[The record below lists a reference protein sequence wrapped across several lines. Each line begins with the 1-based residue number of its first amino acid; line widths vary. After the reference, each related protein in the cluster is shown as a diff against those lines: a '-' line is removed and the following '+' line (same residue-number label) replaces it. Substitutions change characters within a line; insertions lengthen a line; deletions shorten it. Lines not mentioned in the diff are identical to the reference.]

1 MGSSTFSCKLHVSF
15 SHRSRQ
21 FGVSGVVGG
30 FPLCGFCSG
39 QQVGSSHPLYLPG
52 RILRHHGGAHHERS
66 QCNAARRRARAKR
79 AGARS
84 AQLLPLLCAASL
96 RHEGFAC
103 SRTPR
108 PPAPAH
114 RRDAPGSRSSVTCRC
129 RRYSRGSSLSLSL
142 TLALTLTCSRSE
154 PRRRTL
160 TLTLSLSLT
169 LTDMPLRTHPHPN
182 ASAARSGRHG
192 RSSRST
198 RRRRRSQRCE
208 M

>member
-1 MGSSTFSCKLHVSF
+1 MT
-15 SHRSRQ
+15 
-21 FGVSGVVGG
+21 VGG
-30 FPLCGFCSG
+30 PAFSLS
-39 QQVGSSHPLYLPG
+39 LYNATGRSLRLSPG
-52 RILRHHGGAHHERS
+52 RILRHHGEPQCG
-66 QCNAARRRARAKR
+66 QCNAARRGARAKR

-108 PPAPAH
+108 PPAPAR
-114 RRDAPGSRSSVTCRC
+114 RRDTPGSRSSVTCRC

-169 LTDMPLRTHPHPN
+169 LTDMPLRTRTRTLTQPQRGVDGVV
-182 ASAARSGRHG
+182 AAVD
-192 RSSRST
+192 
-198 RRRRRSQRCE
+198 RRDGGADLKGARCRE